1 MKPKQQ
7 YFPVFLTTIR
17 ANLIQTFDIF
27 IKLKGNIVL
36 YHSGGDNFTSEVRKK
51 LIENKVGVVYI
62 PERDKG
68 EYNNYLVDNLSILTR
83 DNSVSMEDK
92 TKILHYSVKTVA
104 HQFFNKPD
112 IQTIP
117 FFKNTV
123 SKMTDLILLDDE
135 VLYNLVRMASNSHE
149 TYIHSINVG
158 VFGTGLAKFIL
169 GNDSKHDIKK
179 ISEGL
184 FFHDIGK
191 TFIPPEIINKNA
203 PLNHNEWNLVKQH
216 PLEGY
221 KILNHL
227 NTTDAEI
234 KIIVMQHHERNS
246 GKGYPMGLKGDQIH
260 LYSKICSIADSFEAL
275 TSSRPYRNKLE
286 SSFNALLILKNE
298 MMKEID
304 PDIFQQF
311 VKLFS
316 ESAKKP
322 SNKTTVT
329 ISKPSF

>member
-1 MKPKQQ
+1 MKPKQH

-17 ANLIQTFDIF
+17 SNFIQTFDIY

-36 YHSGGDNFTSEVRKK
+36 YHSGGDNFTPEVRKK
-51 LIENKVGVVYI
+51 LIDNKVGVVYI
-62 PERDKG
+62 PERNKDD
-68 EYNNYLVDNLSILTR
+68 YNQYLVDNLSFLTK
-83 DNSVSMEDK
+83 DKSISMEEK

-104 HQFFNKPD
+104 HQFFQKPD
-112 IQTIP
+112 LQTIP
-117 FFKNTV
+117 FFKDSV
-123 SKMTDLILLDDE
+123 SKMTDFMLLDDE
-135 VLYNLVRMASNSHE
+135 SLFNLVRMASNSHE

-169 GNDSKHDIKK
+169 GNDSKHNIKK
-179 ISEGL
+179 IAEGL
-184 FFHDIGK
+184 FLHDIGK
-191 TFIPPEIINKNA
+191 TFIPQEIINKNA

-221 KILNHL
+221 KILNRL
-227 NTTDAEI
+227 NTTDDEI

-260 LYSKICSIADSFEAL
+260 LFSKICSIADSFEAL
-275 TSSRPYRNKLE
+275 TSNRPYRNKLE

-311 VKLFS
+311 VRLFS
-316 ESAKKP
+316 ESAKI
-322 SNKTTVT
+322 SINKKTVS
-329 ISKPSF
+329 IPKQR